1 MLFILEKS
9 IKKYNGDLS
18 NNGIEDTVFGYF
30 PGITDSEIKNNKKYF
45 KSSNAF
51 VFYSTFSEDLIAT
64 FWKNH
69 QLLSDLLGIN
79 QKNEVLSTKLNLAKT
94 FTKTRTS
101 KSN

>member
-18 NNGIEDTVFGYF
+18 NNGIEDTGFGYF
-30 PGITDSEIKNNKKYF
+30 TGITGSEIKNNKKYF

-69 QLLSDLLGIN
+69 QLLSVLLGIN
-79 QKNEVLSTKLNLAKT
+79 QKNDTQISIIENDKKG
-94 FTKTRTS
+94 